1 MTVTADHLVL
11 AAADGGG
18 ERAPSPA
25 RSSEGEH
32 QSVVAAVEHG
42 RESLAR
48 ARSDFERLR
57 VRDLAAAAL
66 AAAKVLQRKDVA
78 ANASWLMTEAEACL
92 LEANP
97 PRPPGGQ
104 VGNRN
109 AASAD
114 RPEDGLEVHSE
125 NERGIATL
133 VDEVALTAAQIRTLR
148 SSYGGL
154 DPDQIREIVAEHE
167 AKGEPV
173 VKQQIRKQARMAK
186 AAALAAERAAKP
198 KSTRSDVAVCD
209 VSALGERLKS
219 GSVDA
224 IITNPPYV
232 AEKVGVYETL
242 AGVAARLLRPGGVLV
257 AMAGHIW
264 LPETLDRLRAGAAG
278 TDLNYQWT
286 LAELLPWSQQI
297 VHSRKVVP
305 RWKPAVI
312 MARGRRDGE
321 RFVDLVQAKRLK
333 PGETKQ
339 HHEWEQNID
348 VAEALVERF
357 TDPGDFLVDPFC
369 GSGTFGVAAIR
380 AGRRWHGSDIDRAAV
395 DTTIRRLS
403 EEEARA

>member
-1 MTVTADHLVL
+1 MTGQRDVLLLAEADNSQP
-11 AAADGGG
+11 AATL
-18 ERAPSPA
+18 PA
-25 RSSEGEH
+25 RAVGEH
-32 QSVVAAVEHG
+32 QVVAAVEHG

-109 AASAD
+109 AAAAQ
-114 RPEDGLEVHSE
+114 PEDSPEDHSE

-133 VDEVALTAAQIRTLR
+133 VSEGALTAAQIRTLR

-154 DPDQIREIVAEHE
+154 GPDQIREIVAEHE

-186 AAALAAERAAKP
+186 AAALSAERAAKP
-198 KSTRSDVAVCD
+198 QSTRSDVAVCD
-209 VSALGERLKS
+209 VSALGDLLKS

-278 TDLNYQWT
+278 TDLSYQWT

-305 RWKPAVI
+305 RWKPAVV

-333 PGETKQ
+333 PDETKQ

-357 TDPGDFLVDPFC
+357 TDPGDFVVDPFC

-380 AGRRWHGSDIDRAAV
+380 AGRRWHGSDADSDAV
-395 DTTIRRLS
+395 DTAIRRLND
-403 EEEARA
+403 EEAARA